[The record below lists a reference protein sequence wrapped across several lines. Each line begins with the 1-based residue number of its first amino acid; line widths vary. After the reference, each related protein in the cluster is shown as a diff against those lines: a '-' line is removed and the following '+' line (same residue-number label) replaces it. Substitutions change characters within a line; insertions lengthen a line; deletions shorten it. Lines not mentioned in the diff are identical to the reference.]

1 MKYICMMIK
10 RIITSIIIIIGL
22 IISLPYTV
30 DAQCPM
36 CKQSLASAR
45 ADGETN
51 VGNTLNNGITYLFVF
66 PYILAMVFILLY
78 LKNVRAKRKLEAK
91 IK

>member
-1 MKYICMMIK
+1 MKNKVIVA
-10 RIITSIIIIIGL
+10 L
-22 IISLPYTV
+22 IAIFGFIVSLPYTV

-51 VGNTLNNGITYLFVF
+51 VGNTLNNGIIYLFVF
-66 PYILAMVFILLY
+66 PYILAMVFLFLY
-78 LKNVRAKRKLEAK
+78 IKNVRAKKKLAANSK
-91 IK
+91 